1 MSDLSWQRVDLS
13 EKERRRSGKAVPVP
27 GARGYV
33 TAVTVRGH
41 SGSVPGDGP
50 QDISDGCVPES
61 RQQKESI
68 GCMQDHKNLS
78 G

>member
-13 EKERRRSGKAVPVP
+13 EKERRRSGKAVQVP
-27 GARGYV
+27 GACGYV
-33 TAVTVRGH
+33 KAVTVCGH
-41 SGSVPGDGP
+41 PGSVPGDGP
-50 QDISDGCVPES
+50 QDISDGCVSES

-68 GCMQDHKNLS
+68 GCLQDHKNLF